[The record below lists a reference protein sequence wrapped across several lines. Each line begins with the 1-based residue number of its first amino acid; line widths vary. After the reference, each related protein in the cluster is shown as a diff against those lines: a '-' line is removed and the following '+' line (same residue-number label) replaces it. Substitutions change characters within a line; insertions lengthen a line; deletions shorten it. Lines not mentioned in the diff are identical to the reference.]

1 MLKDIIVYWLP
12 LPFIATAN
20 GMLREF
26 VTKKYMSELAA
37 NQVSVGTAIILFF
50 IYCLIVKDKIG
61 LSSLNDA
68 LLCGAVWIVM
78 TVIFEFGLGFV
89 SGKPVDLILAE
100 YNIFKGRLWPLV
112 LLFTGLMPLIMYKLK
127 A

>member
-1 MLKDIIVYWLP
+1 MLKNILLFWLP

-20 GMLREF
+20 GILREF
-26 VTKKYMSELAA
+26 VTKKYIGELAA
-37 NQVSVGTAIILFF
+37 NQVSVGTGIILFF
-50 IYCLIVKDKIG
+50 IYSLIIKNKIV

-68 LLCGAVWIVM
+68 LLCGAAWIVM
-78 TVIFEFGLGFV
+78 TVIFEFGLGFAA
-89 SGKPVDLILAE
+89 GKPIDVILAE
-100 YNIFKGRLWPLV
+100 YNILKGRLWPLV